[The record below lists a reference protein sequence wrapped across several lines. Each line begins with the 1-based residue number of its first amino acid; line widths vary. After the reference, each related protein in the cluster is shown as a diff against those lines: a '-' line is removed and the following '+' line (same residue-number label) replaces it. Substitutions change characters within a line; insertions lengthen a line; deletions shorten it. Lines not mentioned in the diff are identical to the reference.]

1 MLAMLWAAMS
11 WGWALAKDLPYT
23 SFSLLFSYPKTFTT
37 IAGGFIIAA
46 LVLCQRLLEKL
57 ERLPAR
63 TSARSLPSPLLQR
76 HSMSNSNLDEYA
88 ETGNRA
94 YGDELLQDR
103 KLRHRYRK
111 LKQNWLHQGQ
121 KLFRKIRRK
130 GSSSADRVSR
140 RLEDGLE
147 SIYSPME
154 LPQPSKFAREV
165 SSDLI
170 LDGMRLNGDSY
181 IAFMAIMNSWKVFG
195 GRDVPLL
202 LKMCTGVTT
211 LTLSA
216 GGYLFEEGKPLER
229 CLYILKDGELEISV
243 QPDLGL
249 DQLQPVHSSSGD
261 RSTTPPLLP
270 PDFLERIDQEGTI
283 ISGILDF
290 VALLTE
296 SSVAEYCASARCTT
310 DCRILQVPII
320 PNNGGQKTS
329 SSISI
334 CSGSTRIRSGCTST
348 SSSNSNGVS
357 SCTLDQEEEEANAPR
372 NSASAQ
378 ARCRLIRSC
387 LIRSH
392 RVTLATAYAYLGVIY
407 DLYPRHPIIPIVG
420 SALSSLSSETR
431 LEDKQQHALK
441 RLIRLVLALDPDH
454 AIPDL
459 EPCVVPVSSR
469 CIPTSSGGSDG
480 SYAVEPGT
488 VADSRLL
495 QRQERVAGSPSGL
508 EGGEGRRGNGL
519 CTASLPWNQPRL
531 YLLRRG
537 DSPHELDEQSRT
549 SLHILVTGRLQVT
562 KVDAMAAAPGVAG
575 QAQGQQGLGRSSSPS
590 GVGKSIFSDNYGA
603 MRGPLAASM
612 AASPTFPLSSGFKAP
627 GAPTAADSS
636 SAASRGEH
644 GPGAVLGYSCLLTG
658 APEDWY
664 SPRGKNRARLRLE
677 ASCDSLVV
685 QIPLA
690 FVEKA
695 MKPHPL
701 ATLALAARKTLETIP
716 KVLRVIDFGVKWKQL
731 QAGEVLVREG
741 QPSDGCLYVLLY
753 GRARSSIQQRPSASA
768 SSPPLQAASD
778 AVEAAKLQQQQEIA
792 QKENVVVVADHGR
805 GTLIGETEILTGGI
819 HQVTVQ
825 AVRYTSFATIPS
837 SVLSFLIRRHPRV
850 LAHLAEHV
858 VEKASHNSRHHPFYR
873 DRTPMKMFTLPM
885 PVPAGAAG
893 GRRGAGSPFWA
904 SSLASSS
911 SPGARRVVVGE
922 QGAKTILVLPASNGV
937 PMDYFIKTLEG
948 AMVKARHSVRT
959 VTSALAASVLGLD
972 EDTYYSVA
980 WCRDNVLLL
989 ESWLTQQEEQHEIVL
1004 YQSDW
1009 EDSEW
1014 NRMAA
1019 GMADVVLLVGNAAD
1033 PPGIAHLELILDPFI
1048 RSAQKLLIL
1057 LHVNPSPYYTPSGTR
1072 LWIEKRAGIQQH
1084 YHVRMHTQSP
1094 QFDQQHIRSDF
1105 ARLSRILTGTAVGLV
1120 LGGGG
1125 ARGMAH
1131 LGLLR
1136 VLEEEGIPIDHIVG
1150 VSIGAFIGGL
1160 YAKRS
1165 SYLEIL
1171 PFASRFAQNMS
1182 STWLFIKDFTLPF
1195 TSYFNGYSFGREL
1208 EKAFGDT
1215 KIEDCWLSFACL
1227 TVDLSVSRER
1237 VHQNGTLW
1245 RYVRAS
1251 MTLAGL
1257 LPPLCDVDPKD
1268 DAVHYLVDG
1277 GYVNNLPADVMKE
1290 VFSAETIIA
1299 CDIGVEVR
1307 MTGRQDYGDTLT
1319 GLQVLLHALLPPWV
1333 RGGDAETLKAPS
1345 MGDISSQLMYVR
1357 SVQQL
1362 EQAKESIDCYLRPP
1376 VTNFGIM
1383 EWKRHVE
1390 LQSLGYLYCRSSV
1403 RAWREALKKEKGGRG
1418 SITAFQTVTSS
1429 AGDHMIRGRSLS
1441 ASQLG

>member
-1 MLAMLWAAMS
+1 
-11 WGWALAKDLPYT
+11 
-23 SFSLLFSYPKTFTT
+23 
-37 IAGGFIIAA
+37 
-46 LVLCQRLLEKL
+46 
-57 ERLPAR
+57 
-63 TSARSLPSPLLQR
+63 
-76 HSMSNSNLDEYA
+76 
-88 ETGNRA
+88 
-94 YGDELLQDR
+94 
-103 KLRHRYRK
+103 
-111 LKQNWLHQGQ
+111 
-121 KLFRKIRRK
+121 
-130 GSSSADRVSR
+130 
-140 RLEDGLE
+140 
-147 SIYSPME
+147 ME
-154 LPQPSKFAREV
+154 LPKPLKVAREV
-165 SSDLI
+165 SSDLV
-170 LDGMRLNGDSY
+170 LDGVRLNGDSY
-181 IAFMAIMNSWKVFG
+181 LAFMAIMNSWKVFG

-211 LTLSA
+211 LTLRA
-216 GGYLFEEGKPLER
+216 GECLFEEGKPLER

-243 QPDLGL
+243 QPDIGLG
-249 DQLQPVHSSSGD
+249 QPQPVYSSSGD
-261 RSTTPPLLP
+261 GATTAPPLLP

-296 SSVAEYCASARCTT
+296 SSVAEYCASARCTK

-320 PNNGGQKTS
+320 PTNGGRKSS
-329 SSISI
+329 SSIAI
-334 CSGSTRIRSGCTST
+334 CSGSTRIRSGST
-348 SSSNSNGVS
+348 SSNSSNGNGASPSVAE
-357 SCTLDQEEEEANAPR
+357 QEGDEASVPR

-407 DLYPRHPIIPIVG
+407 DLYPRHPIFPVVG
-420 SALSSLSSETR
+420 SALTSLTPEA
-431 LEDKQQHALK
+431 LLGEKHQHALK
-441 RLIRLVLALDPDH
+441 RLIRLVLALDSNH

-459 EPCVVPVSSR
+459 ERCVVPASSR
-469 CIPTSSGGSDG
+469 GTPTAGGGNGGSNG
-480 SYAVEPGT
+480 VAPGA
-488 VADSRLL
+488 VADPRLL
-495 QRQERVAGSPSGL
+495 QRQGSGAASPSGF
-508 EGGEGRRGNGL
+508 GGGAREDGPG
-519 CTASLPWNQPRL
+519 AAFFPWNQPRL

-537 DSPHELDEQSRT
+537 ESPHELDEQSRT
-549 SLHILVTGRLQVT
+549 SLHILVTGRLHVT
-562 KVDAMAAAPGVAG
+562 KVDATAAAPGGAG
-575 QAQGQQGLGRSSSPS
+575 QAQGQQGHGRASPS
-590 GVGKSIFSDNYGA
+590 GIGKSIFSDHYGA
-603 MRGPLAASM
+603 MRGPLAAAM
-612 AASPTFPLSSGFKAP
+612 AASPSLSLSSGSPAS
-627 GAPTAADSS
+627 GAAAAAA
-636 SAASRGEH
+636 SAAAAARGEH

-664 SPRGKNRARLRLE
+664 TPRGKNRARLRLE
-677 ASCDSLVV
+677 ASCELLVV
-685 QIPLA
+685 QIPLV

-716 KVLRVIDFGVKWKQL
+716 RVLRVIDFGVKWKQL

-753 GRARSSIQQRPSASA
+753 GRVRSSIQQRPSASA
-768 SSPPLQAASD
+768 SSLPPQAPSD
-778 AVEAAKLQQQQEIA
+778 EVEAAKLQQQQELE

-805 GTLIGETEILTGGI
+805 GTLIGETEILTGGT
-819 HQVTVQ
+819 HKVTVQ

-837 SVLSFLIRRHPRV
+837 SVLSLLIRRHPRV

-858 VEKASHNSRHHPFYR
+858 VEKAAHNSRHHLSFYR

-885 PVPAGAAG
+885 PVPAGAAD
-893 GRRGAGSPFWA
+893 GRQGAGSPFWA

-922 QGAKTILVLPASNGV
+922 PGAKTILVLPASSGV
-937 PMDYFIKTLEG
+937 PVDYFIKTLEG
-948 AMVKARHSVRT
+948 ALVKARHSVRT

-972 EDTYYSVA
+972 EDTYYSAA
-980 WCRDNVLLL
+980 WCQDNVLLL

-1004 YQSDW
+1004 YQADW
-1009 EDSEW
+1009 EEDSEW

-1033 PPGIAHLELILDPFI
+1033 PPGILKLEQNLDPLI

-1084 YHVRMHTQSP
+1084 YHVRMHTQSA

-1136 VLEEEGIPIDHIVG
+1136 VLEEEGIPVDHIVG

-1160 YAKRS
+1160 YAKHS

-1182 STWLFIKDFTLPF
+1182 STWLFVKDFTLPF

-1290 VFSAETIIA
+1290 VFSAETTIA

-1319 GLQVLLHALLPPWV
+1319 GLQVLLHALLPTWA
-1333 RGGDAETLKAPS
+1333 RGGEAATLKAPS
-1345 MGDISSQLMYVR
+1345 MGEISSQLMYVR

-1362 EQAKESIDCYLRPP
+1362 ERAKESIDCYLRPP
-1376 VTNFGIM
+1376 VTHFGIM
-1383 EWKRHVE
+1383 EWKRHAE
-1390 LQSLGYLYCRSSV
+1390 LQSLGYLYCRDSV

-1418 SITAFQTVTSS
+1418 TTSAFPAVT
-1429 AGDHMIRGRSLS
+1429 GLGVIRGRSLS
-1441 ASQLG
+1441 ALDDYHSA

>member
-1 MLAMLWAAMS
+1 
-11 WGWALAKDLPYT
+11 
-23 SFSLLFSYPKTFTT
+23 
-37 IAGGFIIAA
+37 
-46 LVLCQRLLEKL
+46 
-57 ERLPAR
+57 
-63 TSARSLPSPLLQR
+63 
-76 HSMSNSNLDEYA
+76 
-88 ETGNRA
+88 
-94 YGDELLQDR
+94 
-103 KLRHRYRK
+103 
-111 LKQNWLHQGQ
+111 
-121 KLFRKIRRK
+121 
-130 GSSSADRVSR
+130 
-140 RLEDGLE
+140 
-147 SIYSPME
+147 ME
-154 LPQPSKFAREV
+154 LPKPPTFAREV
-165 SSDLI
+165 SSDLV
-170 LDGMRLNGDSY
+170 LDGVRLNGDSY
-181 IAFMAIMNSWKVFG
+181 LAFMAIMNSWKVFG

-211 LTLSA
+211 LTLRA
-216 GGYLFEEGKPLER
+216 GECLFEEGKPLER

-243 QPDLGL
+243 QPDMGLG
-249 DQLQPVHSSSGD
+249 QPQPVYSSSGD
-261 RSTTPPLLP
+261 GATTATPLLP
-270 PDFLERIDQEGTI
+270 PDFLERIDQKGTI
-283 ISGILDF
+283 VSGILDF

-296 SSVAEYCASARCTT
+296 SSVAEYCASARCTK
-310 DCRILQVPII
+310 DCRIVQVPII
-320 PNNGGQKTS
+320 PTNGGRRS
-329 SSISI
+329 SSSVGIY
-334 CSGSTRIRSGCTST
+334 SGSDRIRSGST
-348 SSSNSNGVS
+348 SSNISNSNGASPSVVE
-357 SCTLDQEEEEANAPR
+357 QEEDEPDVPR

-407 DLYPRHPIIPIVG
+407 DLYPRHPIFPVVG
-420 SALSSLSSETR
+420 SALTSLTPEA
-431 LEDKQQHALK
+431 LLGEKHQHALK
-441 RLIRLVLALDPDH
+441 RLIRLVLALDSDH

-459 EPCVVPVSSR
+459 ER
-469 CIPTSSGGSDG
+469 CTTTASGGNGG
-480 SYAVEPGT
+480 SNGVAPGAA
-488 VADSRLL
+488 ADPRPL
-495 QRQERVAGSPSGL
+495 QRRGSGATSPSGF
-508 EGGEGRRGNGL
+508 GGGVGGVKGD
-519 CTASLPWNQPRL
+519 ASGTTSFPWNQPRL

-537 DSPHELDEQSRT
+537 ESPHELDEQSRT

-562 KVDAMAAAPGVAG
+562 KVDATAAAPGGTG
-575 QAQGQQGLGRSSSPS
+575 QAQGQQGHGRASPS
-590 GVGKSIFSDNYGA
+590 GIGKSIFSDHYGA
-603 MRGPLAASM
+603 MRGPLAAAM
-612 AASPTFPLSSGFKAP
+612 ALPPSLSLSSGSPAS
-627 GAPTAADSS
+627 GAAAAAA
-636 SAASRGEH
+636 SAAAAARGEH

-664 SPRGKNRARLRLE
+664 TPRGKNRARLRLE

-716 KVLRVIDFGVKWKQL
+716 RVLRVIDFGVKWKQL

-753 GRARSSIQQRPSASA
+753 GRARSSIQHRPSASV
-768 SSPPLQAASD
+768 SSPPPQAPSD
-778 AVEAAKLQQQQEIA
+778 EVEAAKLLQEQERE

-805 GTLIGETEILTGGI
+805 GTLIGETEILTGGT
-819 HQVTVQ
+819 HKVTVQ

-837 SVLSFLIRRHPRV
+837 SVLSLLIRRHPRV

-858 VEKASHNSRHHPFYR
+858 VEKAAHNSRHHLHFYR

-885 PVPAGAAG
+885 PVPAGAAD
-893 GRRGAGSPFWA
+893 RRQGAGSPFWA
-904 SSLASSS
+904 SSLAFSS

-922 QGAKTILVLPASNGV
+922 PGAKTILVLPASNGV

-948 AMVKARHSVRT
+948 ALVKARHSVRT

-972 EDTYYSVA
+972 EDTYYSAA

-1004 YQSDW
+1004 YQADW
-1009 EDSEW
+1009 EESEW

-1019 GMADVVLLVGNAAD
+1019 GMADVVLLVANAAD
-1033 PPGIAHLELILDPFI
+1033 EPGIADLERKLEPFI
-1048 RSAQKLLIL
+1048 RNAQKLLIL
-1057 LHVNPSPYYTPSGTR
+1057 LHVNPSPYHTPSGTR
-1072 LWIEKRAGIQQH
+1072 LWIEKRKGIQQH
-1084 YHVRMHTQSP
+1084 YHVRMHTQSA

-1136 VLEEEGIPIDHIVG
+1136 VLEEEGIPVDHIVG

-1160 YAKRS
+1160 YAKHS

-1182 STWLFIKDFTLPF
+1182 STWLFVKDFTLPF

-1257 LPPLCDVDPKD
+1257 LPPLCDVDPNDD

-1290 VFSAETIIA
+1290 VFSAETTIA

-1319 GLQVLLHALLPPWV
+1319 GLQILLHALLPTWV
-1333 RGGDAETLKAPS
+1333 RGGEATTLKAPS
-1345 MGDISSQLMYVR
+1345 MGEISSQLMYVR

-1362 EQAKESIDCYLRPP
+1362 ERAKESIDCYLRPP
-1376 VTNFGIM
+1376 VTHFGIM
-1383 EWKRHVE
+1383 EWKRHAE
-1390 LQSLGYLYCRSSV
+1390 LQSLGYLYCRDSV

-1418 SITAFQTVTSS
+1418 TTSAFRAVMGS
-1429 AGDHMIRGRSLS
+1429 AGDQMRKGRSLNSLDDYQS
-1441 ASQLG
+1441 A